1 MCVPLGSLASFWRG
15 LGFVEPEAEGCLDD
29 VDVGDGF
36 FVAGSGL
43 GEFWGFSDML
53 FDEVV
58 LPEGGCCCPHGGVAS
73 VMATSSVC

>member
-15 LGFVEPEAEGCLDD
+15 LGFVEREAEGCLDD
-29 VDVGDGF
+29 VDVADGF

-43 GEFWGFSDML
+43 GGFGGFSGML

-58 LPEGGCCCPHGGVAS
+58 LLEGGCGCPHGGVAS
-73 VMATSSVC
+73 VMATSFVC